1 MTSPTPPNDDD
12 LSQYMT
18 KQPPKQS
25 RPPKREVS
33 VPLRV
38 MPLRVD
44 KQQQKRRSR
53 QASYSRASLQL
64 DLWYGWIWTGL
75 GLLAMFLITTGTP
88 RDTVLFRRE
97 ISYRNLANF
106 PPPNP
111 VQQITGTSI
120 SIANGSPEAMI
131 IRLQGEENYVIQIPG
146 CISCG
151 YTFDPEVG
159 SEYCNQGEEKVF
171 SVQPG
176 IYEAR
181 VTFLGST
188 RGVRSDW
195 VIREGWHYSQCLFST
210 DTDLP
215 F

>member
-18 KQPPKQS
+18 KQPPRQT
-25 RPPKREVS
+25 RPPKCEVS
-33 VPLRV
+33 VRTV
-38 MPLRVD
+38 RVD
-44 KQQQKRRSR
+44 QRRQTRQSR
-53 QASYSRASLQL
+53 QAAYSRSCSQV
-64 DLWYGWIWTGL
+64 DLWYGWIWTGF
-75 GLLAMFLITTGTP
+75 GLLAIFMLITGAPKDTP
-88 RDTVLFRRE
+88 SGSFSFRGE
-97 ISYRNLANF
+97 VSNRNLANF

-120 SIANGSPEAMI
+120 RIANGSPEAMI
-131 IRLQGEENYVIQIPG
+131 IRLQGDESYVIQIPG
-146 CISCG
+146 CLSCS
-151 YTFDPEVG
+151 YTLNPEVG
-159 SEYCNQGEEKVF
+159 AEYCNQGQEKIF

-176 IYEAR
+176 IYKAR

-195 VIREGWHYSQCLFST
+195 VIHEGWQYGQCLFSL

>member
-18 KQPPKQS
+18 KQPPKQTRS
-25 RPPKREVS
+25 PKREVS
-33 VPLRV
+33 VLPLS
-38 MPLRVD
+38 VD
-44 KQQQKRRSR
+44 QQQQTHRPK
-53 QASYSRASLQL
+53 QASYSRSFPQL

-75 GLLAMFLITTGTP
+75 GLLAIFMITTGTP
-88 RDTVLFRRE
+88 RDTVLFRQE
-97 ISYRNLANF
+97 ASHRNLANF

-120 SIANGSPEAMI
+120 RIANGSPEAMT
-131 IRLQGEENYVIQIPG
+131 IRLRGEESYVIQIPG
-146 CISCG
+146 CLSCG
-151 YTFDPEVG
+151 YTFDLDVG
-159 SEYCNQGEEKVF
+159 TEYCNQGQEKVF

-195 VIREGWHYSQCLFST
+195 VIHDGWQYGQCLFST
-210 DTDLP
+210 DADLP